1 MEKMKR
7 IHSLKIKLMVMIIG
21 FVVLSVIISSFII
34 ANLIINDT
42 NEDASNNTK
51 YWAELI
57 ANSQSTNLV
66 NLAKDEDQLISNYLS
81 MLKHVPYIRH
91 VHIYKK
97 NPDTEAITFFASYN
111 KSAIGK
117 AISEKSEKIAELS
130 SAKFSGHIIELMLP
144 VIAEE
149 QTVGYVYIQVSSEH
163 IQQITNYLLLRY
175 TLLIF
180 MFIFITALISI
191 ALNRFITSPMLN
203 IANKIQEISKH
214 KKFNLRIEQ
223 MPFKELDILARNINI
238 VLNRAETQLAK
249 LSDAKQLSYQQ
260 NQDLEN
266 KVNKRTQALK
276 DSNNELLSTLE
287 KLHQFQGQLVE
298 SEKMASLGDM
308 VAGVAHEVN
317 TPIGLG
323 VTASTLLSDRLLE
336 IKKAFDDKTLK
347 SSQLKK
353 FLVEGEENTAIIY
366 RNLKRAAELI
376 ASFKKVAVDQ
386 SSEEARTFNIKNL
399 FDDILL
405 TLAPQIKKL
414 PFIINVD
421 CPSELVIKSKPGPIN
436 QIIIN
441 LIQNSINHGFD
452 DRDHGVITIQTS
464 ISSDM
469 LTIDYQDDGRGIEP
483 SIMNKIFEP
492 FTTTKRGSGGSGLG
506 LHLVY
511 NLVTQAL
518 GGKISFISEIEKG
531 VNFKI
536 IIPTQVIKED

>member
-1 MEKMKR
+1 MEKIKH
-7 IHSLKIKLMVMIIG
+7 IHSLKRKLMVMIIG
-21 FVVLSVIISSFII
+21 FIVLFVILSSFIM
-34 ANLIINDT
+34 ANLFIEDT
-42 NEDASNNTK
+42 KKDAISNTK
-51 YWAELI
+51 YWAGLI
-57 ANSQSTNLV
+57 ANSSSLNLV
-66 NLAKDEDQLISNYLS
+66 NDDTILIGEYLS
-81 MLKHVPYIRH
+81 SLKFVPYINH
-91 VHIYKK
+91 VHIYKIYPEPEK
-97 NPDTEAITFFASYN
+97 IAFFANYN
-111 KSAIGK
+111 KS
-117 AISEKSEKIAELS
+117 KSSPILTKVDKITELS
-130 SAKFSGHIIELMLP
+130 SVKLATHIIEFMMP
-144 VIAEE
+144 INHKE
-149 QTVGYVYIQVSSEH
+149 QRVGYVYIQVNTDY
-163 IQQITNYLLLRY
+163 IKRITNN
-175 TLLIF
+175 LILGYSII
-180 MFIFITALISI
+180 IFILILLTVLLSLS
-191 ALNRFITSPMLN
+191 LNRFITLPMS
-203 IANKIQEISKH
+203 AMAMRIQDISKH
-214 KKFNLRIEQ
+214 KHFNLRIAQ
-223 MPFKELDILARNINI
+223 MPFRELDILARNINI

-249 LSDAKQLSYQQ
+249 LSDAKQLTYQQ

-421 CPSELVIKSKPGPIN
+421 CPSELIIKSKPGPIN

-452 DRDHGVITIQTS
+452 DRDHGVINIHTS
-464 ISSDM
+464 VSSDM

>member
-7 IHSLKIKLMVMIIG
+7 IHSLKKKLMIMIIG
-21 FVVLSVIISSFII
+21 FIVLFVTLSSFII
-34 ANLIINDT
+34 ANSFIEDT
-42 NEDASNNTK
+42 KEDAATNTK

-57 ANSQSTNLV
+57 ANASSTNLV
-66 NLAKDEDQLISNYLS
+66 NDKTLLTDHYLS
-81 MLKHVPYIRH
+81 MLKSVPYINH
-91 VHIYKK
+91 VHIYKVS
-97 NPDTEAITFFASYN
+97 PEPEGIVFFANYN
-111 KSAIGK
+111 KSMSSPIL
-117 AISEKSEKIAELS
+117 EKTDRIMELS
-130 SAKFSGHIIELMLP
+130 SVKISTYIIELMVP
-144 VIAEE
+144 IT
-149 QTVGYVYIQVSSEH
+149 QQDKKVGYVYIQVGTDY
-163 IQQITNYLLLRY
+163 IKRITNNMFLRY
-175 TLLIF
+175 SVIIFMLILVTLLIT
-180 MFIFITALISI
+180 II
-191 ALNRFITSPMLN
+191 LNRFITIPMSDM
-203 IANKIQEISKH
+203 ANKVQDISKH
-214 KKFNLRIEQ
+214 KQFNLRIEQ

-249 LSDAKQLSYQQ
+249 LSDAKQLTYQQ
-260 NQDLEN
+260 NKDLEN

-469 LTIDYQDDGRGIEP
+469 LTIDYHDDGRGIEP